1 MNWGII
7 IQHSASTI
15 NNIQI
20 QFRKYCKDHGPM
32 RISWREGQE
41 EEAGG
46 REKGYRNV
54 LGEFPRG
61 GSQCGVPLEPA
72 YSPIFRGLK

>member
-7 IQHSASTI
+7 IQRSAPTI

-54 LGEFPRG
+54 LGKFPRG
-61 GSQCGVPLEPA
+61 GFSVWGTVGTSFHANL
-72 YSPIFRGLK
+72 